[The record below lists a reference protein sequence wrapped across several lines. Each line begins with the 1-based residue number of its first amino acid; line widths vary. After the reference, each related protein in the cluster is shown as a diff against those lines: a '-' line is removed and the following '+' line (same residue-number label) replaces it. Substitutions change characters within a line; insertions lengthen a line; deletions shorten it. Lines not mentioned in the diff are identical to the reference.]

1 MKPKILLIYTG
12 GTIGMI
18 RDKESDTLVPF
29 NISAL
34 LSTIPELKTYDYIID
49 HTSILQPID
58 SSNID
63 VSNWTEISNIIEQQ
77 YKKYN
82 GFVILHGTDTMAYTA
97 SALSFMLENLAK
109 PVILTGSQIPIGA
122 RRTDAKDNL
131 ITSIEIACSNKI
143 NDVCIYFENK
153 LYKGN
158 RTIKTNTEDFDA
170 FESPNYPILAEVGRN
185 INYRNNS
192 FKKIKK
198 DLIVHKKLSDNV
210 AIIKLFP
217 GIKIQIIEKILK
229 TVKGVVIES
238 YGAGNAPTDRKL
250 INLLNKMVEQN
261 KIIINVTQ
269 CMYGK
274 VISGEYATSKPFSN
288 KDIIIGKDITTEAA
302 ITKLMFLLSLN
313 LSDEEIKQQLRKNL
327 RGEFSD

>member
-77 YKKYN
+77 YKKYT

-131 ITSIEIACSNKI
+131 ITSIEIACSKKI

-170 FESPNYPILAEVGRN
+170 FESPNYPILAEVGRS

-198 DLIVHKKLSDNV
+198 NLIVHKKLSDNV

-238 YGAGNAPTDRKL
+238 YGAGNAPTDQKL